1 MISEDKKRGRSCGPG
16 FGLFFLSQG
25 PGGLRR
31 EKSSEAPAR
40 RKRGRFRL
48 KTAKKPMKTARRRK
62 NRRLGC
68 RLRAELWIMRAKGG
82 CPLKNLIKT
91 GGDPAGLRRAGLSF
105 NPVPAAFQQAF
116 TQTFKRLRPAAF
128 SACGNLSK
136 TLANVK
142 QDQYIPV

>member
-1 MISEDKKRGRSCGPG
+1 MISEDKKEGDPAAGFRLIFFVLKAPADLRG
-16 FGLFFLSQG
+16 
-25 PGGLRR
+25 